1 MPTRKEYKVNPLD
14 LKPNKAVGVKL
25 PLGGDPLFSL
35 SYTTEEQA
43 ISNLKNLLLT
53 RKGERPFQ
61 PEFGTDIYTLLFE
74 QISTELSSTLE
85 DSLRS
90 DIEYWLPYIVIDE
103 INIITNED
111 YNRVDISLKVK
122 VTEQGANVV
131 INILVSEQGNITIVC
146 RIKDGR

>member
-14 LKPNKAVGVKL
+14 LKRNKAIGVKL

-61 PEFGTDIYTLLFE
+61 PNFGTDIYTLLFE
-74 QISTELSSTLE
+74 QISEQLSDDLEETL
-85 DSLRS
+85 RN
-90 DIEYWLPYIVIDE
+90 DIRYWLPYIIVDD

-111 YNRVDISLKVK
+111 YNRINISLVVK

-131 INILVSEQGNITIVC
+131 INMMVTEQGNITIV
-146 RIKDGR
+146 